1 MLTIVNNDVFLLCS
15 VALNWGGLRKI
26 RWDWSGTNSTY
37 VTNIFSTCDEMPM
50 HYLKHVII

>member
-26 RWDWSGTNSTY
+26 RWDWSGSNSTY
-37 VTNIFSTCDEMPM
+37 VTNIFSTCDEIPM
-50 HYLKHVII
+50 HYLKG